1 MPPTPT
7 HDELVR
13 KISILERDAAD
24 YAQAGDKLYSL
35 EHEKKAILDS
45 MQEHVIYLDA
55 HHRVVWANQA
65 ARKKAGM
72 TDAELKGCQCFKLWY
87 HENKPC
93 RRCPVTD
100 AL

>member
-24 YAQAGDKLYSL
+24 YAQADDKLYRL
-35 EHEKKAILDS
+35 EQEKKAILDS

-65 ARKKAGM
+65 ARKKERGPKVLYAPG
-72 TDAELKGCQCFKLWY
+72 LPQPKS
-87 HENKPC
+87 
-93 RRCPVTD
+93 
-100 AL
+100 